1 MERVLVFTHR
11 LDLALRL
18 VDTTSGANVPGSDV
32 RVWVDGKRAWFAE
45 KRDHV
50 LIFQNLEKRAFR
62 MEITSPAFESL
73 ETQVDLDALDKAQP
87 LLELHLVP
95 SRGYPGGVDFFNV
108 EGRLPGIGE
117 LSAVPLGENHCLI
130 REFDPRK
137 RVVQIF
143 NPHHLSLDR
152 VGYALVDPDRN
163 RFEPFRILRLIDD
176 QTLKIDRILESEFK
190 NYFPIVPQIQGI
202 TRPDGS
208 YCLRVRDN
216 GERAKWLLRWVR
228 DGDVCFRFLD
238 FRETPAPRLEEGG
251 E

>member
-18 VDTTSGANVPGSDV
+18 VDTTSGANVPGAGICV
-32 RVWVDGKRAWFAE
+32 RMDGKRVWFAE
-45 KRDHV
+45 KRDHL
-50 LIFQNLEKRAFR
+50 LIFQGLEKRAFR
-62 MEITSPAFESL
+62 MEVSSPSFEPL
-73 ETQVDLDALDKAQP
+73 ETEVDLDALDQAQP

-95 SRGYPGGVDFFNV
+95 GRDYPGGVDFFTV

-117 LSAVPLGENHCLI
+117 LSAVPLGENNCLI
-130 REFDPRK
+130 REFDPRRRIAK
-137 RVVQIF
+137 IF

-152 VGYALVDPDRN
+152 VGYALVDPDHN
-163 RFEPFRILRLIDD
+163 RFEPFRILRSMDD
-176 QTLKIDRILESEFK
+176 QTLKIDRILETEFK
-190 NYFPIVPQIQGI
+190 NYFPIVPQVQGI

-228 DGDVCFRFLD
+228 DGDVCFRFVD